1 MRQITEKEFQKI
13 KALEKKFYSGSD
25 KFNNDLQER
34 LDYEEPFMEI
44 MKIINDAKE
53 IKK

>member
-13 KALEKKFYSGSD
+13 KSLEKKFYAGSD
-25 KFNNDLQER
+25 KFNDDLQER

-44 MKIINDAKE
+44 MKILNGAKE
-53 IKK
+53 VK